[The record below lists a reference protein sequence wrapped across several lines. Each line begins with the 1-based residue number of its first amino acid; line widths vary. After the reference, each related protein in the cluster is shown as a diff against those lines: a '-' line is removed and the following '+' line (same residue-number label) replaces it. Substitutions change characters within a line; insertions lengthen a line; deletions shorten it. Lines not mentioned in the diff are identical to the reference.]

1 MRQDLLVTLNAG
13 SSSIKFGIFAVAGGT
28 VQRAASGQVEGL
40 LTRAVLQARKA
51 GDEPPRTVA
60 LQPEGAS
67 THVRAMA
74 AILDWIAAE
83 FPGAHV
89 VAAGHRIVHGGP
101 SHAAPALIDDRLLA
115 DLRRLVPL
123 APLHQPHNL
132 AGVEAARD
140 AFPGTPQ
147 VACFDTAFH
156 RGHAFEVDAF
166 AIPRSFYDDGVRR
179 YGFHGL
185 SYEYVSRKL
194 RDVAPID
201 AVGAVVIAHLGNG
214 ASLCAVKDGVSVAS
228 TMGFTALDGL
238 VMGTRCGQID
248 PGVLLYLMSEKG
260 MDAAGLT
267 RLLYTESGLKGLSGL
282 SADMRELLASDSVQ
296 ALEAVACFV
305 SRICR
310 EVASLA
316 AVMQGIDAIVFTGGI
331 GENAAAIRAAVLRR
345 LAWLGV
351 VLDDEANA
359 ERRPLISA
367 AASSIRAFVVPTD
380 EEHMIAEHTA
390 RVAGVCEAARAA

>member
-1 MRQDLLVTLNAG
+1 MRRDLLVTLNAG
-13 SSSIKFGIFAVAGGT
+13 SSSIKFGIFELSDGAVER
-28 VQRAASGQVEGL
+28 VASGQVQGL
-40 LTRAVLQARKA
+40 LTTATLQA
-51 GDEPPRTVA
+51 GIVGTGTSPPVP
-60 LQPEGAS
+60 LKPEGPS
-67 THVRAMA
+67 THVLAMA
-74 AILDWIAAE
+74 AVLDWIADA

-89 VAAGHRIVHGGP
+89 VAVGHRIVHGGP
-101 SHAAPALIDDRLLA
+101 SHAAPAPIDERLLA

-132 AGVEAARD
+132 AGVEAARQ

-166 AIPRSFYDDGVRR
+166 AIPRAFYDDGVRR

-185 SYEYVSRKL
+185 SYEYVSRRL
-194 RDVAPID
+194 REIAPVEAVAS
-201 AVGAVVIAHLGNG
+201 VVIAHLGNG

-260 MDAAGLT
+260 MDAAALT

-282 SADMRELLASDSVQ
+282 SADMRELLSSAAPQ
-296 ALEAVACFV
+296 AREAIACFV

-310 EVASLA
+310 EVASMA
-316 AVMQGIDAIVFTGGI
+316 AVMQGLDAIVFTGGI
-331 GENAAAIRAAVLRR
+331 GENSPAIRTDVLRR
-345 LAWLGV
+345 LAWMGV
-351 VLDDEANA
+351 TLDERAND
-359 ERRPLISA
+359 ERRALISA
-367 AASSIRAFVVPTD
+367 PKSSVRAFVVPTD
-380 EEHMIAEHTA
+380 EERMIAEHTVK
-390 RVAGVCEAARAA
+390 VAGVLGADRAA